1 MTGVQ
6 TCALPICNIA
16 YGSMNK
22 GGNTSKINDGK
33 QAVCQAGMTD
43 NATQDPILNVHV
55 ACENVIKLDIGS
67 PSDPMCVLFIPINGK
82 YCEVARTEVIYDD
95 PNPSWVKFFQVM
107 YIFETN
113 QPLRF
118 VVYDCDSESADLSKH
133 DLVGYADT
141 DVQTLVSNGAQSIKL
156 ELKHDKEK
164 NKRGTLVITSEQAA
178 QCGSIVSASISV
190 SGLRKMR
197 TFSRN
202 WPYVVLSKPSEAG
215 KLLPIYRSEVMPK
228 TYSCTF
234 KNLQIPVQILCNGDL
249 DMPIT
254 ISIMDFVKN
263 RPDVLVG
270 SVERSINQLM
280 ESQKTPIELS
290 FTDKKKKK
298 VKAGEIRFNSIQLIR
313 KPTFC
318 DYVRSGLQLNMI
330 TAIDYTA
337 SNRDPRDPRSLHY
350 LRTDGMMNQYET
362 CIYSVGSVL
371 CPYDSDQLFPV
382 YGFGGKINGVV
393 NHCFPLTFNPENPN
407 VAQLQGILYAYK
419 QSLNCVQLSG
429 PTLFAPVI
437 RAATGVAIS
446 SFAESHAYTILMI
459 LTDGVINDMRETID
473 AIVAATDAP
482 LSIII
487 VGVGNADFAAMDELD
502 ADEVPLVSSTGVRMK
517 RDIVQFVPFNKYQN
531 NANIGLAAEVLAEVP
546 RQVDEFCSTHNFIP
560 MMN

>member
-1 MTGVQ
+1 MNF
-6 TCALPICNIA
+6 AK
-16 YGSMNK
+16 GS
-22 GGNTSKINDGK
+22 SKVNDGK
-33 QAVCQAGMTD
+33 QAILQSNMTD

-55 ACENVIKLDIGS
+55 SCENVIKLDIGS
-67 PSDPMCVLFIPINGK
+67 PSDPMCVLFIPINGQ
-82 YCEVARTEVIYDD
+82 YHEVARTEVIFDD

-118 VVYDCDSESADLSKH
+118 VVYDCDSENADLSKH

-141 DVQTLVSNGAQSIKL
+141 DVQTLVSNGSQSLRL
-156 ELKHDKEK
+156 ELKHNTKN

-178 QCGSIVSASISV
+178 QCGSIISASISV
-190 SGLRKMR
+190 TGLRKMR
-197 TFSRN
+197 TFSKN

-215 KLLPIYRSEVMPK
+215 KQLPIYRSEVVPK
-228 TYSCTF
+228 TYGCTF
-234 KNLQIPVQILCNGDL
+234 KSIQIPVQTLCNGDL

-270 SVERSINQLM
+270 SVQKSINQLM
-280 ESQKTPIELS
+280 ESQNTYIELTG
-290 FTDKKKKK
+290 TDKKKKK
-298 VKAGEIRFNSIQLIR
+298 VKAGEVKFSTVQLIR

-318 DYVRSGLQLNMI
+318 DYIRSGLQLNMI
-330 TAIDYTA
+330 TAIDFTA
-337 SNRDPRDPRSLHY
+337 SNRDPCDPRSLHY
-350 LRTDGMMNQYET
+350 MRPDGMMNQYES
-362 CIYSVGSVL
+362 CIYSVGSVI

-393 NHCFPLTFNPENPN
+393 SHCFPLTFNPENPN
-407 VAQLQGILYAYK
+407 VCQLQGILMAYK
-419 QSLNCVQLSG
+419 QSLTCVQLSG

-446 SFAESHAYTILMI
+446 SFNENHTYTILMI

-487 VGVGNADFAAMDELD
+487 VGVGNANFDAMDELD
-502 ADEVPLVSSTGVRMK
+502 ADDVPLVSSTGVRMK
-517 RDIVQFVPFNKYQN
+517 RDIVQFVPFNKYIN
-531 NANIGLAAEVLAEVP
+531 NQGMGLAAEVLAEVP

-560 MMN
+560 VMN